1 MYPRVVPSVHTKI
14 LKAVASQ
21 VRGYSTTVSNNKFYP
36 QWITGFT
43 DGEGSFGIKIS
54 KAKGYKLGWKLQPFF
69 QIKLNSR
76 DLDILNRIQEYFG
89 GAGTMRKIV
98 LSLIL
103 ESLMS

>member
-1 MYPRVVPSVHTKI
+1 MHH
-14 LKAVASQ
+14 
-21 VRGYSTTVSNNKFYP
+21 P

-43 DGEGSFGIKIS
+43 DGEGTFGIKIS

-76 DLDILNRIQEYFG
+76 DLDTLKRIQEYFG
-89 GAGTMRKIV
+89 GAGTIGFCGARSRKI
-98 LSLIL
+98 LLISIL